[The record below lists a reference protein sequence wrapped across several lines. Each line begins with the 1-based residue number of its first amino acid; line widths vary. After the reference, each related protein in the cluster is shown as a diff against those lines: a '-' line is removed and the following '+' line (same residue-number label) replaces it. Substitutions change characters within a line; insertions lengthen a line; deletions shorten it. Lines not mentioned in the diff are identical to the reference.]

1 MNSTMPTLGEDVA
14 FSEDLLRVVAPFA
27 VPRACL
33 ALLKIFT
40 AWKGSLLEPKGKKC
54 SYKDHHIILT
64 ASLAH
69 VYSRFV
75 PVAMCS

>member
-1 MNSTMPTLGEDVA
+1 MPTLGEDVA

-54 SYKDHHIILT
+54 SYEGYYIILPV
-64 ASLAH
+64 SLAH
-69 VYSRFV
+69 VYSGFV
-75 PVAMCS
+75 PAAISS